1 MVSAM
6 PHEEA
11 TLSEIPPP
19 ASFIPEATLDALPF
33 PALLYRTDG
42 LLVGY
47 NRAAEDFWGISREQ
61 VVNKF
66 NMLET
71 PEILEES
78 MVKAMQAAVAGQTS
92 IVPAARIDVSKST
105 ELSTVSQKS
114 AWVENIYIPL
124 RDAGGVVRYV
134 LILNKDVTELV
145 EKRVAVEEAKS
156 EIAEQRELIERLEA
170 AQREIEEQRETIL
183 ALESPII
190 EVGEGILLLP
200 VIGAVSERR
209 AADMMDKA
217 LSSVVASRARY
228 LILDLTGSE
237 HIDTT
242 TANHFS
248 NIVRAIALLGAQG
261 IIVGIKPQVAQTMTS
276 LGLDL
281 SGAFTY
287 RNLREALARCARE
300 IAKGP
305 R

>member
-1 MVSAM
+1 MH
-6 PHEEA
+6 HEET
-11 TLSEIPPP
+11 TLSAILPPE
-19 ASFIPEATLDALPF
+19 SFISKATLDALPF
-33 PALLYRTDG
+33 PTLLYRTDG

-66 NMLET
+66 NMFET

-78 MVKAMQAAVAGQTS
+78 MVKAMQSAVAGQTS
-92 IVPAARIDVSKST
+92 IVPAAQIDVSKST
-105 ELSTVSQKS
+105 ELSSLSQKS
-114 AWVENIYIPL
+114 AWVENIYVPL
-124 RDAGGVVRYV
+124 RDTEGIVRYV
-134 LILNKDVTELV
+134 LILNKDVTELI

-156 EIAEQRELIERLEA
+156 EIAEQRELIERLEV

-209 AADMMDKA
+209 AADMLDKT
-217 LSSVVASRARY
+217 LSSVVSLRARY

-248 NIVRAIALLGAQG
+248 NIVRAVALLGAQG
-261 IIVGIKPQVAQTMTS
+261 IVVGIKPQSAQTMTS

-287 RNLREALARCARE
+287 RNLREALARCTRE
-300 IAKGP
+300 IAKGS